1 MGCGLGKI
9 RQTDDSS
16 PGKIYSTLK
25 RPQVETKIGVA
36 YTYCHVDFLVGK
48 EGKSIFEHATM
59 DRYDHKE
66 QASEQRYVHGMSTFH
81 PEWKIVHLCG
91 NMEDVKKQTN
101 KKTPKDLR
109 SELN

>member
-1 MGCGLGKI
+1 MGCGLRKI

-48 EGKSIFEHATM
+48 EGKSVDPSSSMSIWTDMITRKKPVSKDMFMGCLHYIQS
-59 DRYDHKE
+59 DRL
-66 QASEQRYVHGMSTFH
+66 
-81 PEWKIVHLCG
+81 WKTAV
-91 NMEDVKKQTN
+91 
-101 KKTPKDLR
+101 R
-109 SELN
+109 